1 MRFSPYSSE
10 RSQPPIIEEPLRHP
24 GPVEMPDIDPVGIT
38 PPRNLF
44 TELTLA
50 NTSEPARSTM
60 RSRMVRSAAGG
71 LVALGLVTGSSA
83 FEAAP
88 AAESSHIYNVA
99 NTGGDGVW
107 LHRQPGLNNGPG
119 DLILTMPEGATFYA
133 DCFAYGTPVGP
144 RSNPVWLHGHDQQG
158 NAGYFTDFYSSSHW
172 GRSNTLQQQGLP
184 ICGESGPSEQQ
195 HFEQLPDQQV
205 QRNPQPASVFYSPLK
220 PPTGLRDITVAGDIN
235 RSIEEWS
242 SGNCSPDK
250 AVQGVPESV
259 DTLAGW
265 SIGRLG
271 PIYFLARATEEQ
283 KKRIKNII
291 LIDPGNTDSF
301 KAREVLGV
309 PVNKRCD
316 DNFDINKLLANWILG
331 DSSHRLTIL
340 SGRTTEEKQD
350 DNDENSKSTFKGL
363 WSSYLAQLWNV
374 PQAENQVKI
383 CDYNYMEHEEIWR
396 KLSWVV
402 KERNMS
408 CVPVNDYKLTQWHP

>member
-10 RSQPPIIEEPLRHP
+10 LSQPPIIEEPLRHP

-88 AAESSHIYNVA
+88 AAESSHVYNVA

-144 RSNPVWLHGHDQQG
+144 RGNPVWLHGHDQQG
-158 NAGYFTDFYSSSHW
+158 NVGYFTDFYSSSHW
-172 GRSNTLQQQGLP
+172 DRNNTLQQQGLP
-184 ICGESGPSEQQ
+184 VCGEQEPQQ
-195 HFEQLPDQQV
+195 QAQERPPDQQS
-205 QRNPQPASVFYSPLK
+205 QQNPQPASVFYSPLK
-220 PPTGLRDITVAGDIN
+220 PPTGLRDVTVAGDIN
-235 RSIEEWS
+235 KSVEEWS

-271 PIYFLARATEEQ
+271 PIYFLAQATEEQ

-301 KAREVLGV
+301 EERKVLGV
-309 PVNKRCD
+309 PVTKRCD
-316 DNFDINKLLANWILG
+316 SNFDINKLLSDWVMLDA
-331 DSSHRLTIL
+331 SHR
-340 SGRTTEEKQD
+340 
-350 DNDENSKSTFKGL
+350 
-363 WSSYLAQLWNV
+363 
-374 PQAENQVKI
+374 
-383 CDYNYMEHEEIWR
+383 YNNYR
-396 KLSWVV
+396 K
-402 KERNMS
+402 N
-408 CVPVNDYKLTQWHP
+408 N